1 MNETRYYLTL
11 TEVSQCVRLSADT
24 VIAIVENGIVEP
36 EGSGPGDW
44 QFDSGMLQTVR
55 RATRL
60 QRDLE
65 LDWAAVALAL
75 SLTEELQALREQNRR
90 LRRQLALLM
99 ELDKPR

>member
-1 MNETRYYLTL
+1 MNYYLSL

-24 VIAIVENGIVEP
+24 VITIVDHGIVEP
-36 EGSGPGDW
+36 RGDSPGEW
-44 QFDSGMLQTVR
+44 QFEPAMLHTLR

-75 SLTEELQALREQNRR
+75 SLTEEMQALREQNRM

-99 ELDKPR
+99 ELDKPH